1 LNNQANL
8 EEISDDVKKK
18 TNWNTG
24 AIKYWNIGQNR
35 LTTAFGFNGIDI
47 FSMIGLSP
55 GL

>member
-18 TNWNTG
+18 NCYTG
-24 AIKYWNIGQNR
+24 VMEYWNNGQNR

-47 FSMIGLSP
+47 FSIIGLSP

>member
-1 LNNQANL
+1 MESWNN
-8 EEISDDVKKK
+8 
-18 TNWNTG
+18 
-24 AIKYWNIGQNR
+24 GQNR

>member
-1 LNNQANL
+1 M
-8 EEISDDVKKK
+8 SRKK

-24 AIKYWNIGQNR
+24 VMEPWNNGQNR